1 VTSLFRRPQDH
12 GQPASK
18 FQVFIWTLFDF
29 ANTSFSVL
37 ILTVA
42 YPVYF
47 TTIVAAH
54 RHDAD
59 FLWGASFSISMLIT
73 AAISPVLGAI
83 ADHSAGKKRFLL
95 YFTLLC
101 IIATALLY
109 FVGEREVAL
118 GMLLLILAN
127 IGFEAGLVF
136 YDAFLPEI
144 TTERSYGRVSG
155 YGFAMGYVGSL
166 VTLVIAFPLLQGE
179 FVPEN
184 LHDVRLS
191 FVAAAAFFFVFA
203 LPLFFILPDS
213 KKKVF
218 RTESYLK
225 IGFGRVKD
233 TIRHLRAYG
242 NVGKFLISF
251 FIYMDGVHT
260 VIIFAS
266 IYARTTLGFTI
277 VEIVLFFITVQSTAI
292 VGSAAFGIL
301 ADSIGRKR
309 TLSITLLMWIAVVL
323 IAYFTTDKLW
333 FYVVGLIAGAAMGSS
348 QSTSRSL
355 MSTIIPLHK
364 KTEFFGFYSFF
375 GKSSAILGPS
385 LFGLLS
391 SMFNQRIAVLSV
403 GLFFIVGLILL
414 QRVKEEPFGETGEG

>member
-1 VTSLFRRPQDH
+1 VISLFRRTQDQD
-12 GQPASK
+12 QPASR

-59 FLWGASFSISMLIT
+59 FLWGAAFSISMLIT
-73 AAISPVLGAI
+73 AAISPILGAI

-101 IIATALLY
+101 ILATALLY

-118 GMLLLILAN
+118 GMLLLVLAN

-166 VTLVIAFPLLQGE
+166 ITLVIAFPLLRGE
-179 FVPEN
+179 FIPEN
-184 LHDVRLS
+184 LHNVRLT
-191 FVAAAAFFFVFA
+191 FVLAAAFFFLFA
-203 LPLFFILPDS
+203 LPLFFVLPDS
-213 KKKVF
+213 KKKVL
-218 RTESYLK
+218 RTESYIK
-225 IGFGRVKD
+225 IGVGRVKD
-233 TIRHLRAYG
+233 TIWNLREYS

-266 IYARTTLGFTI
+266 IYARITLGFTI

-301 ADSIGRKR
+301 SDSIGRKR

-403 GLFFIVGLILL
+403 GLFFIVGLLLL
-414 QRVKEEPFGETGEG
+414 QRVKEEPFRETGEG

>member
-1 VTSLFRRPQDH
+1 M
-12 GQPASK
+12 
-18 FQVFIWTLFDF
+18 
-29 ANTSFSVL
+29 
-37 ILTVA
+37 LTVA
-42 YPVYF
+42 FPVYF
-47 TTIVAAH
+47 TTIVAAD
-54 RHDAD
+54 RPDAD
-59 FLWGASFSISMLIT
+59 FLWGSAFSISMLIT

-101 IIATALLY
+101 ILATALLY
-109 FVGEREVAL
+109 FVGEGDIAL
-118 GMLLLILAN
+118 AMFLLILAN

-144 TTERSYGRVSG
+144 SNERSYGRVSG

-166 VTLVIAFPLLQGE
+166 ITLIIAYPLLQGE

-184 LHDVRLS
+184 LHNVRLS
-191 FVAAAAFFFVFA
+191 FVLAAVFFFVFA
-203 LPLFFILPDS
+203 LPFFFVLPDS
-213 KKKVF
+213 RKKIY
-218 RTESYLK
+218 RTESYLQ
-225 IGFGRVKD
+225 IGIGRVKE
-233 TIRHLRAYG
+233 TIRNLRTYG

-277 VEIVLFFITVQSTAI
+277 VEILLFFITVQTTAI

-301 ADSIGRKR
+301 SDSIGRKR
-309 TLSITLLMWIAVVL
+309 TLSLTLLMWIAVVL

-375 GKSSAILGPS
+375 GKSSAILGPL

-391 SMFNQRIAVLSV
+391 SMVNQRVAVLSV

-414 QRVKEEPFGETGEG
+414 QRVKEEPFIEGAEEPTDLPGSPG